1 MADRGD
7 TIKRSRIAKKCR
19 GCCITTLILQ
29 RELPQGQKLR
39 ILHGDITESD
49 VDAIVNAAN
58 AQLKHGGGVAGAIVR
73 RGGPQIQI
81 ESDDWVRQ
89 YGPVTHEHPAIT
101 SAGSLLCRYVIHAV
115 GPIWGQGEEDQ
126 KLLNTVIGVL
136 RLASDH
142 NLTSLAL
149 PAISTGI
156 FRFPKE
162 RAARLIVDAI
172 MDFYHR
178 NPNSSLKT
186 VDLTLFD
193 EPSVDTFVAEYKR
206 RWPTNCDSK

>member
-1 MADRGD
+1 M
-7 TIKRSRIAKKCR
+7 
-19 GCCITTLILQ
+19 TTLILQ

-39 ILHGDITESD
+39 IILGDITEAD

-81 ESDDWVRQ
+81 ESDQWVRQ
-89 YGPVTHEHPAIT
+89 NGPVTHELPAIT
-101 SAGSLLCRYVIHAV
+101 SAGRLRCRYVIHAV

-126 KLLNTVIGVL
+126 KLLNTVNGAL

-193 EPSVDTFVAEYKR
+193 EPSVDIFVAEYKR